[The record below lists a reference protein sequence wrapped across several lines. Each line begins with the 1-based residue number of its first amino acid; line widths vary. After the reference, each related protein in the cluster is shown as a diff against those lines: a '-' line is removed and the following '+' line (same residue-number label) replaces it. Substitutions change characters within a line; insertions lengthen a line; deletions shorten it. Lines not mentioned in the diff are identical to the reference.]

1 MAIGVAARF
10 VTVSHPWLD
19 ESLSV
24 NIASLPLE
32 GITDALR
39 RDGHPPLYYWLLH
52 VWMSVFGHG
61 DMAVRSLSGVL
72 SVATLPLIWA
82 IGHRLGGRKAAASAL
97 VVSALSPYAVR
108 YGTEARMYALVMF
121 LVAAAYLLCQRVLER
136 PRLREVVLLG
146 LVTGAL
152 LWTHYWALYLLVAT
166 GLVLAVRWWRAPSS
180 SRRAI
185 ATVMAGLVVG
195 AVVFLPWVPVLLD
208 QAEHTG
214 TPWGAPSKPTFI
226 ASVTLH
232 DLGGG
237 DSAEAQLYGI
247 TVVILLLIAALAH
260 ATSEG
265 GSTVE
270 LAARLHPRLQDEVT
284 VVAAT
289 LMVGA
294 ATGYATGG
302 AYASRYASVVVPLI
316 LTAVGVGLS
325 LLPRGPIRWVLLA
338 AVVGFSLIGLT
349 DVVRT
354 DRTQAQELADTIA
367 AGAETDDLVVVCPD
381 QLGPSVARALRGA
394 EADLTV
400 VPYPLAGDARFVDWR
415 DYEERNAVA
424 DPEAFA
430 TEVLERA
437 GGGTIWLVWN
447 GSYRTLEGQCEA
459 LVTHLGEDRSAQ
471 LLVGANDAFE
481 SASLSRFR

>member
-10 VTVSHPWLD
+10 VTVSHLWLD
-19 ESLSV
+19 ESVSV
-24 NIASLPLE
+24 NIASLPLG

-52 VWMSVFGHG
+52 AWMSVFGDG
-61 DMAVRSLSGVL
+61 DIAVRSLSGIL

-82 IGHRLGGRKAAASAL
+82 IGHRLAGRKAAASAL
-97 VVSALSPYAVR
+97 VVAALSPYAVR

-121 LVAAAYLLCQRVLER
+121 LVAAGYLLYQRVLER
-136 PRLREVVLLG
+136 PRLREAVLLG

-166 GLVLAVRWWRAPSS
+166 GLALVVRWWRAPSG
-180 SRRAI
+180 RRVV

-214 TPWGAPSKPTFI
+214 TPWGAPPKPTSI
-226 ASVTLH
+226 ASLTLQ

-237 DSAEAQLYGI
+237 NFAEAQLYGI
-247 TVVILLLIAALAH
+247 TMVILLLIAALAH
-260 ATSEG
+260 STSEG

-270 LAARLHPRLQDEVT
+270 LAGRLHPRLRDEVT
-284 VVAAT
+284 VGVAT

-294 ATGYATGG
+294 AAGYATGG

-316 LTAVGVGLS
+316 LAAVGVGLS
-325 LLPRGPIRWVLLA
+325 LLPRGPIRWGLVA

-349 DVVRT
+349 TVVRT

-367 AGAETDDLVVVCPD
+367 AQAGTDDMVVVCPD
-381 QLGPSVARALRGA
+381 QLGPSLARALRGA
-394 EADLTV
+394 EADLPL

-415 DYEERNAVA
+415 DYEARNAVA

-430 TEVLERA
+430 KEVLERA
-437 GGGTIWLVWN
+437 GGGTIWLVWK

-459 LVTHLGEDRSAQ
+459 LVTHFGEDRSTRVM
-471 LLVGANDAFE
+471 VGGSDALE
-481 SASLSRFR
+481 SASLFRFG